1 MYGLQTMAYATHRQL
16 YSIRNIKVF
25 MDMKTRITAVIVI
38 AVVSEAALWAVMNLV
53 ALYPIVTTEQVKVTP
68 IKSDSSVTAVTQ
80 LRRSWNRNKQM

>member
-1 MYGLQTMAYATHRQL
+1 MAYATHRQL
-16 YSIRNIKVF
+16 YSIRNIKLI

-53 ALYPIVTTEQVKVTP
+53 ALYPIVKTEQVKVTP

>member
-1 MYGLQTMAYATHRQL
+1 
-16 YSIRNIKVF
+16 

>member
-1 MYGLQTMAYATHRQL
+1 
-16 YSIRNIKVF
+16 

-53 ALYPIVTTEQVKVTP
+53 ALYPIVKTEQVKVTP